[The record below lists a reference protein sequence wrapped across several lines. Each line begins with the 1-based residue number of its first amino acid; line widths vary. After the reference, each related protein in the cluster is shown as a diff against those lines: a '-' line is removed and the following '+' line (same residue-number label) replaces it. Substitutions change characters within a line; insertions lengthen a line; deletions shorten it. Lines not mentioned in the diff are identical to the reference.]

1 MGINRDVVLLGRFSS
16 LREALLERDALEERM
31 RSGEV
36 HEDLFAR
43 SLTAAERV
51 LEARSALYR
60 CLMAQGWTPPE
71 TMARTLAY
79 DDIVLVEP
87 VGALH
92 G

>member
-1 MGINRDVVLLGRFSS
+1 MGIDRDVVLLGRFSS
-16 LREALLERDALEERM
+16 LREALLDRDAIEERM
-31 RSGEV
+31 RGGEV

-71 TMARTLAY
+71 MTARTLAY
-79 DDIVLVEP
+79 DEIVLVEP